1 MPVILEGHNPQI
13 SKDWNG
19 DGEIRIAFLN
29 RGPSKQTTA
38 DPGDIP
44 GPQMAMDS
52 PEYAAWHR
60 ENCVLPSLL
69 AHQAKKPKS
78 PIDK

>member
-19 DGEIRIAFLN
+19 DGEIRIASLN
-29 RGPSKQTTA
+29 KGPSDQNTVKSGNITY
-38 DPGDIP
+38 
-44 GPQMAMDS
+44 PQMAMDS

-78 PIDK
+78 PMDK